1 VLRGVRGPVLREVLA
16 ARDRLPRLREIDVSE
31 HVKEIGQQD
40 YEREV
45 LAASGPVVLDFFST
59 ECPPCE
65 ALAPKYSAVAE
76 AFAGR
81 ARFLK
86 IFRQGNRELAVRLGV
101 TGSPTVL
108 FFRDGKE
115 VGQRMTGEDI
125 KRTALKAQVE
135 AMLG

>member
-1 VLRGVRGPVLREVLA
+1 M
-16 ARDRLPRLREIDVSE
+16 SE
-31 HVKEIGQQD
+31 FVKEITAQD

-45 LAASGPVVLDFFST
+45 LAAGRPVVLDFYST

-65 ALAPKYSAVAE
+65 ALAPKYEAVAE

-86 IFRQGNRELAVRLGV
+86 IFRQGNRELATRLGV
-101 TGSPTVL
+101 TGSPTLV
-108 FFRDGKE
+108 FYKGGKE
-115 VGQRMTGEDI
+115 VGERMTGEEI

-135 AMLG
+135 AMLP